1 MMVFLILCIILFI
14 SFLLKKRKVKC
25 ICLRL
30 LMLSI
35 PSTIFFTVI
44 QFKQYFYHKLEI
56 GGVIY
61 AVILNLF
68 NILFLGLLIY

>member
-1 MMVFLILCIILFI
+1 
-14 SFLLKKRKVKC
+14 
-25 ICLRL
+25 
-30 LMLSI
+30 MLSI

-61 AVILNLF
+61 AVMVNLF
-68 NILFLGLLIY
+68 NILFLLLLIYQKYKETKENYNIKAKAIRLENIQAYS